1 MTTASE
7 TAAYCI
13 FKPEEELCDNEADQK
28 YGKYYRQIY
37 RKLIG
42 GAYPEMAPEEAVYAI
57 AYAEASKQACYGKM
71 DKIYDE
77 GGLSK
82 PQDETAGKAAFYM
95 SSKHK
100 GHHCHAEGAEK
111 SEGAEPVEYVVG
123 LAYGAPVEFYGHP
136 DIIEQKET
144 EKGRKSCN
152 GTEVPGQFL
161 SVSVYD
167 MSPEH
172 LDGCRKEP
180 VYRIMGAGQ
189 EPVIGDI
196 IEHEQSKGYEHEGPC
211 SFYVMI
217 QIIRKGLKH
226 RKYQYDQHIYIEIPE
241 MVGAAYGVPPGKE
254 GHEGKLI
261 FLRRGVKAL

>member
-13 FKPEEELCDNEADQK
+13 FKSEEELCDNEADQK

-152 GTEVPGQFL
+152 GTETAGQFL

-167 MSPEH
+167 
-172 LDGCRKEP
+172 
-180 VYRIMGAGQ
+180 
-189 EPVIGDI
+189 
-196 IEHEQSKGYEHEGPC
+196 
-211 SFYVMI
+211 
-217 QIIRKGLKH
+217 
-226 RKYQYDQHIYIEIPE
+226 IPPLPIKD
-241 MVGAAYGVPPGKE
+241 A
-254 GHEGKLI
+254 
-261 FLRRGVKAL
+261 

>member
-1 MTTASE
+1 
-7 TAAYCI
+7 
-13 FKPEEELCDNEADQK
+13 
-28 YGKYYRQIY
+28 
-37 RKLIG
+37 
-42 GAYPEMAPEEAVYAI
+42 
-57 AYAEASKQACYGKM
+57 
-71 DKIYDE
+71 
-77 GGLSK
+77 
-82 PQDETAGKAAFYM
+82 M
-95 SSKHK
+95 SSQHK
-100 GHHCHAEGAEK
+100 DHHCHAEGAEK
-111 SEGAEPVEYVVG
+111 AEGAEPVEYVVG

-152 GTEVPGQFL
+152 GTEAAGQFL

-167 MSPEH
+167 MPPEH

-241 MVGAAYGVPPGKE
+241 MIGAAYGVPPGKE

-261 FLRRGVKAL
+261 FLRGGVKALGKAFSAKQEALKVK